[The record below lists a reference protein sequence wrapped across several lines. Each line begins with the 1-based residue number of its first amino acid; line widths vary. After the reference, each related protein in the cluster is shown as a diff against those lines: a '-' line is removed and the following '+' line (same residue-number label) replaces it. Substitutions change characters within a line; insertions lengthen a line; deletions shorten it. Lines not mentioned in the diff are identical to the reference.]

1 MGIGGVINRPKG
13 QANSPSPF
21 FICWQF
27 LKVGILWKM
36 REAER
41 QTNIAHSSIKKAIT
55 GKLKNA
61 GGFQW
66 EYKKMT
72 IFVSQ

>member
-21 FICWQF
+21 FY
-27 LKVGILWKM
+27 LL
-36 REAER
+36 A
-41 QTNIAHSSIKKAIT
+41 AIT

>member
-21 FICWQF
+21 FICWKF

-36 REAER
+36 RF
-41 QTNIAHSSIKKAIT
+41 
-55 GKLKNA
+55 GK
-61 GGFQW
+61 
-66 EYKKMT
+66 
-72 IFVSQ
+72 IFPDM

>member
-27 LKVGILWKM
+27 LKVGIL
-36 REAER
+36 
-41 QTNIAHSSIKKAIT
+41 NIFIHNKIVLSGNK
-55 GKLKNA
+55 
-61 GGFQW
+61 
-66 EYKKMT
+66 Y
-72 IFVSQ
+72 IFVVLS

>member
-36 REAER
+36 RF
-41 QTNIAHSSIKKAIT
+41 
-55 GKLKNA
+55 GKIFPVVRWLISYYHVPSGVKRKNK
-61 GGFQW
+61 
-66 EYKKMT
+66 Y
-72 IFVSQ
+72 VN